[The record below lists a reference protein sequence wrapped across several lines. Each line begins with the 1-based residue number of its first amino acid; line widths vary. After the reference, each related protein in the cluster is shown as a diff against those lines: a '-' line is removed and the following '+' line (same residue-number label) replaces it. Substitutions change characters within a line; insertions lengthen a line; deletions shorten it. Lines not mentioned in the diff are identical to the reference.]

1 MKNKSRKKK
10 GAVPKINPLKVLTS
24 IPGLIKGVIGIIVI
38 VLIVFVIKKGF
49 FDSKE
54 GEVTTISQSSIEKIL
69 DISELSTL
77 EYTYNAVAAGY
88 DEDGKT
94 LLYHVAYEGT
104 VSAGIDFD
112 KLKVK
117 VNPDKKEIR
126 ITVPE
131 AKILDCSVN
140 EGSLKYIFEK
150 DEYNTATISADA
162 YKVSKEDLKKK
173 ANEETRITELA
184 KENAISAIS
193 GLIEPWV
200 DQVDDEYTVIIIGIL
215 LISLLS
221 GCGKSEDK
229 EAAKSTEPDIMQVRS
244 ICKLAT
250 VECYYHNVAKS
261 EKPAGTGIWHFGEK
275 DRQFWIEYTG
285 TVKLGIDM
293 SKVQMKVNGT
303 DVTVTIPE
311 AEVQQVNVD
320 DDSYNSDS
328 YIFSEDGINKNEI
341 TAEDATGAVEN
352 ARNEMI
358 KTAEE
363 NTALLVNAQERAKK
377 MIENYIMQ
385 LGETTGT
392 EYQITWKY
400 E

>member
-1 MKNKSRKKK
+1 MKKK
-10 GAVPKINPLKVLTS
+10 
-24 IPGLIKGVIGIIVI
+24 II
-38 VLIVFVIKKGF
+38 
-49 FDSKE
+49 
-54 GEVTTISQSSIEKIL
+54 T
-69 DISELSTL
+69 LSL
-77 EYTYNAVAAGY
+77 
-88 DEDGKT
+88 
-94 LLYHVAYEGT
+94 
-104 VSAGIDFD
+104 
-112 KLKVK
+112 
-117 VNPDKKEIR
+117 
-126 ITVPE
+126 
-131 AKILDCSVN
+131 
-140 EGSLKYIFEK
+140 
-150 DEYNTATISADA
+150 
-162 YKVSKEDLKKK
+162 
-173 ANEETRITELA
+173 
-184 KENAISAIS
+184 
-193 GLIEPWV
+193 
-200 DQVDDEYTVIIIGIL
+200 IGIL

-358 KTAEE
+358 KIAESNPDILQME
-363 NTALLVNAQERAKK
+363 LDFIEGNSRARALYEK
-377 MIENYIMQ
+377 MGFRI
-385 LGETTGT
+385 TGIKFNSIRQNDGT
-392 EYQITWKY
+392 LCNEYSMIR
-400 E
+400 EISR

>member
-140 EGSLKYIFEK
+140 EGSL
-150 DEYNTATISADA
+150 N
-162 YKVSKEDLKKK
+162 KVSKEDLKKK

-200 DQVDDEYTVIIIGIL
+200 DQVDDEYTVII
-215 LISLLS
+215 
-221 GCGKSEDK
+221 K
-229 EAAKSTEPDIMQVRS
+229 
-244 ICKLAT
+244 
-250 VECYYHNVAKS
+250 
-261 EKPAGTGIWHFGEK
+261 
-275 DRQFWIEYTG
+275 
-285 TVKLGIDM
+285 
-293 SKVQMKVNGT
+293 
-303 DVTVTIPE
+303 
-311 AEVQQVNVD
+311 
-320 DDSYNSDS
+320 
-328 YIFSEDGINKNEI
+328 
-341 TAEDATGAVEN
+341 
-352 ARNEMI
+352 
-358 KTAEE
+358 
-363 NTALLVNAQERAKK
+363 
-377 MIENYIMQ
+377 
-385 LGETTGT
+385 
-392 EYQITWKY
+392 
-400 E
+400 

>member
-1 MKNKSRKKK
+1 M
-10 GAVPKINPLKVLTS
+10 L
-24 IPGLIKGVIGIIVI
+24 
-38 VLIVFVIKKGF
+38 F
-49 FDSKE
+49 
-54 GEVTTISQSSIEKIL
+54 
-69 DISELSTL
+69 
-77 EYTYNAVAAGY
+77 
-88 DEDGKT
+88 
-94 LLYHVAYEGT
+94 
-104 VSAGIDFD
+104 
-112 KLKVK
+112 
-117 VNPDKKEIR
+117 
-126 ITVPE
+126 
-131 AKILDCSVN
+131 
-140 EGSLKYIFEK
+140 
-150 DEYNTATISADA
+150 
-162 YKVSKEDLKKK
+162 
-173 ANEETRITELA
+173 
-184 KENAISAIS
+184 
-193 GLIEPWV
+193 
-200 DQVDDEYTVIIIGIL
+200 
-215 LISLLS
+215 
-221 GCGKSEDK
+221 
-229 EAAKSTEPDIMQVRS
+229 
-244 ICKLAT
+244 
-250 VECYYHNVAKS
+250 HNVAKS

>member
-1 MKNKSRKKK
+1 MKKK
-10 GAVPKINPLKVLTS
+10 IIN
-24 IPGLIKGVIGIIVI
+24 
-38 VLIVFVIKKGF
+38 
-49 FDSKE
+49 
-54 GEVTTISQSSIEKIL
+54 
-69 DISELSTL
+69 LSL
-77 EYTYNAVAAGY
+77 
-88 DEDGKT
+88 
-94 LLYHVAYEGT
+94 
-104 VSAGIDFD
+104 
-112 KLKVK
+112 
-117 VNPDKKEIR
+117 
-126 ITVPE
+126 
-131 AKILDCSVN
+131 
-140 EGSLKYIFEK
+140 
-150 DEYNTATISADA
+150 
-162 YKVSKEDLKKK
+162 
-173 ANEETRITELA
+173 
-184 KENAISAIS
+184 
-193 GLIEPWV
+193 
-200 DQVDDEYTVIIIGIL
+200 IGIL

-229 EAAKSTEPDIMQVRS
+229 EEAKSTEPDIMQIRS

-261 EKPAGTGIWHFGEK
+261 EKSAGTGIWHLGEK

-293 SKVQMKVNGT
+293 SKVQMKVDRTN
-303 DVTVTIPE
+303 VTVTIPE
-311 AEVQQVNVD
+311 AEVQQVDVD

-341 TAEDATGAVEN
+341 TAEDATSAVEN

-358 KTAEE
+358 KTAEK

-385 LGETTGT
+385 LGETAGT

>member
-1 MKNKSRKKK
+1 MKKLKKFVVLCLAVIMLFTACGKK
-10 GAVPKINPLKVLTS
+10 G
-24 IPGLIKGVIGIIVI
+24 
-38 VLIVFVIKKGF
+38 
-49 FDSKE
+49 E
-54 GEVTTISQSSIEKIL
+54 EVTK
-69 DISELSTL
+69 ELS
-77 EYTYNAVAAGY
+77 
-88 DEDGKT
+88 
-94 LLYHVAYEGT
+94 
-104 VSAGIDFD
+104 
-112 KLKVK
+112 
-117 VNPDKKEIR
+117 
-126 ITVPE
+126 ITQMQ
-131 AKILDCSVN
+131 
-140 EGSLKYIFEK
+140 
-150 DEYNTATISADA
+150 TIC
-162 YKVSKEDLKKK
+162 
-173 ANEETRITELA
+173 ELA
-184 KENAISAIS
+184 TLK
-193 GLIEPWV
+193 
-200 DQVDDEYTVIIIGIL
+200 
-215 LISLLS
+215 
-221 GCGKSEDK
+221 
-229 EAAKSTEPDIMQVRS
+229 
-244 ICKLAT
+244 
-250 VECYYHNVAKS
+250 CYYHNVAKS

>member
-1 MKNKSRKKK
+1 MKIYKK
-10 GAVPKINPLKVLTS
+10 I
-24 IPGLIKGVIGIIVI
+24 
-38 VLIVFVIKKGF
+38 
-49 FDSKE
+49 
-54 GEVTTISQSSIEKIL
+54 QMIL
-69 DISELSTL
+69 VVALSC
-77 EYTYNAVAAGY
+77 VMC
-88 DEDGKT
+88 
-94 LLYHVAYEGT
+94 
-104 VSAGIDFD
+104 F
-112 KLKVK
+112 
-117 VNPDKKEIR
+117 
-126 ITVPE
+126 
-131 AKILDCSVN
+131 C
-140 EGSLKYIFEK
+140 
-150 DEYNTATISADA
+150 
-162 YKVSKEDLKKK
+162 
-173 ANEETRITELA
+173 
-184 KENAISAIS
+184 
-193 GLIEPWV
+193 
-200 DQVDDEYTVIIIGIL
+200 
-215 LISLLS
+215 
-221 GCGKSEDK
+221 GCGKEKQTVDFSGIK
-229 EAAKSTEPDIMQVRS
+229 S
-244 ICKLAT
+244 ICELAT
-250 VECYYHNVAKS
+250 LKCYYHNVAKS

>member
-1 MKNKSRKKK
+1 MKIHKK
-10 GAVPKINPLKVLTS
+10 
-24 IPGLIKGVIGIIVI
+24 
-38 VLIVFVIKKGF
+38 
-49 FDSKE
+49 
-54 GEVTTISQSSIEKIL
+54 
-69 DISELSTL
+69 
-77 EYTYNAVAAGY
+77 
-88 DEDGKT
+88 
-94 LLYHVAYEGT
+94 
-104 VSAGIDFD
+104 
-112 KLKVK
+112 
-117 VNPDKKEIR
+117 R
-126 ITVPE
+126 
-131 AKILDCSVN
+131 
-140 EGSLKYIFEK
+140 
-150 DEYNTATISADA
+150 NT
-162 YKVSKEDLKKK
+162 
-173 ANEETRITELA
+173 
-184 KENAISAIS
+184 
-193 GLIEPWV
+193 
-200 DQVDDEYTVIIIGIL
+200 IL
-215 LISLLS
+215 LIMISCALLLG
-221 GCGKSEDK
+221 GCGKEKQTADFSGVTSVCE
-229 EAAKSTEPDIMQVRS
+229 
-244 ICKLAT
+244 LAT
-250 VECYYHNVAKS
+250 LKCYYHNVAKS

>member
-1 MKNKSRKKK
+1 MW
-10 GAVPKINPLKVLTS
+10 
-24 IPGLIKGVIGIIVI
+24 
-38 VLIVFVIKKGF
+38 F
-49 FDSKE
+49 F
-54 GEVTTISQSSIEKIL
+54 
-69 DISELSTL
+69 
-77 EYTYNAVAAGY
+77 
-88 DEDGKT
+88 
-94 LLYHVAYEGT
+94 
-104 VSAGIDFD
+104 
-112 KLKVK
+112 
-117 VNPDKKEIR
+117 IR
-126 ITVPE
+126 ISHRLQT
-131 AKILDCSVN
+131 DC
-140 EGSLKYIFEK
+140 
-150 DEYNTATISADA
+150 
-162 YKVSKEDLKKK
+162 
-173 ANEETRITELA
+173 R
-184 KENAISAIS
+184 
-193 GLIEPWV
+193 
-200 DQVDDEYTVIIIGIL
+200 
-215 LISLLS
+215 
-221 GCGKSEDK
+221 
-229 EAAKSTEPDIMQVRS
+229 
-244 ICKLAT
+244 
-250 VECYYHNVAKS
+250 
-261 EKPAGTGIWHFGEK
+261 TGIWHFGEK